1 MSAKKS
7 IKRSDNRDQSRPK
20 ILDSRLLASS
30 WRLSVFED
38 EISLRG
44 KGNYK
49 HARIDL
55 PHSVTVVAVRESDGK
70 VPLVKQYRHGARGF
84 FWELPAGY
92 VEDGESPAACVKR
105 EFREEVGYELKR
117 PRRLCSVFLQ
127 PSRSNQVVHIFEGL
141 VGRHMPAEPDS
152 MEDIHSEFFTKEEAL
167 GIISKRPS
175 AVHLLALS
183 LKP

>member
-1 MSAKKS
+1 MIPKKS
-7 IKRSDNRDQSRPK
+7 IKRSDNRNQSRPK

-38 EISLRG
+38 ELSLHG

-70 VPLVKQYRHGARGF
+70 MPLVKQYRHGAREF

-92 VEDGESPAACVKR
+92 IEDGESPAACVKR
-105 EFREEVGYELKR
+105 EFREEVGYELRR
-117 PRRLCSVFLQ
+117 PRKLSSVFLQ

-141 VGRHMPAEPDS
+141 VGRRMPAEPDS
-152 MEDIHSEFFTKEEAL
+152 VEDIHTEFFTREEAL
-167 GIISKRPS
+167 EVISKKPS
-175 AVHLLALS
+175 AIHLLALS